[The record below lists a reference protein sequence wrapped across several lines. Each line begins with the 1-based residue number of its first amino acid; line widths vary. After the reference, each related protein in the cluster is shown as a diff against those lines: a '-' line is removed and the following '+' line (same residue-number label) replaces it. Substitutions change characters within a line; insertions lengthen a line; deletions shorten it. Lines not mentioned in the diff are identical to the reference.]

1 MDIISMQIANKVIK
15 RMNREYNGILETV
28 VAVQGQTEVSIT
40 KDFGTTG
47 HTLEIHVDGIKAIEG
62 KDFAIKDSKTVVFS
76 EPLQKGNIVAF
87 STSVAGIPR
96 FNITNPPYD
105 DSEVKKKIEYIL
117 LALDDNKD
125 GIITDTIANLRKQ
138 WLEADDSVKDL
149 VKKCASLDSVKAILD
164 EVVLARGDKDS
175 LKTKL
180 DAIISMIPSSYN
192 DTAVKTDIKT
202 LQDNL
207 SNTNRDLTLANTDI
221 TNIKNQIGTSN
232 TAISDLINKVGTI
245 DDVKKQLESATDK
258 IQTQVNSKVSTADM
272 VAVTDKVTNLEKAL
286 VDKAANVDV
295 ENATAKLNKLEIAI
309 GDKANKS
316 DVTELNGKVTAV
328 ETGLI
333 DKASSEALTQLTS
346 KVSVIENKKI
356 EDFEITD
363 SATGTKYRLKVSNGS
378 LSIEPIKPIVPPQTE
393 KPAET
398 PNTKPTENPVSN

>member
-87 STSVAGIPR
+87 STSVAGIPK
-96 FNITNPPYD
+96 FLVTNPPYND
-105 DSEVKKKIEYIL
+105 DELRAKIDSILNAIDDDKNGSIVDNINNFKNQWQSLDGSLKKVIEDKVSKATVEAVIAEL
-117 LALDDNKD
+117 ETARSGKTNLKERLDEILAL
-125 GIITDTIANLRKQ
+125 
-138 WLEADDSVKDL
+138 
-149 VKKCASLDSVKAILD
+149 
-164 EVVLARGDKDS
+164 
-175 LKTKL
+175 
-180 DAIISMIPSSYN
+180 IPSSYN
-192 DTAVKTDIKT
+192 DTVVKTDIKT

-232 TAISDLINKVGTI
+232 TDISDLKTKVDKF
-245 DDVKKQLESATDK
+245 DDVKKQLESTTDK

-295 ENATAKLNKLEIAI
+295 ENATAKLNKLETAI

-398 PNTKPTENPVSN
+398 PNTKPTDNPVSN